1 MRYITILKSLLLVS
15 FLTLGTNAFAQTTT
29 KKRPDTATSFRISNL
44 NITTNNAGVDT
55 PNDAKDT
62 SETTYARINSYAGIA
77 TLGGYK
83 STLKL
88 EYTNLADY
96 APADQ
101 KLYMKVGSKEAGL
114 LDALLGGGVGNL
126 LKNVLNVVI
135 SGEHITDFNLKN
147 AAAGS
152 VISVSTNTAS
162 TNQDK
167 VNFAVDKTGANYY
180 AIFYPK
186 QAVKTIEI
194 EDRTTFSILGFANY
208 FDIYD
213 AYYYSSV
220 NRCDTPILT
229 SYTAGGGLLSVLSSP
244 PVTNAHLAIDDS
256 QNTYST
262 IGITS
267 LLNLS
272 TASVIEQFFHL
283 PATVTDKSVRINM
296 QMPASLLNLT
306 LANQSS
312 VVFYRNGVEVKSVE
326 INGSTLG
333 LDLLG
338 LVNTSGDQSFTFAT
352 APKDSSGNIIP
363 FDKVGIR
370 INIPVSLNLLG
381 GSNIRIY
388 DVTVIND
395 KPVNTKVCTKEFIT
409 NGIRETKFDITHIIP
424 NYNAA
429 NTYVIRDINGN
440 PVNPVT
446 NKWQPLGSYVVR
458 GITGSTTY
466 CPNEDVSIMAVQD
479 TRYRINGKIAIS
491 MPLDANDDGNAD
503 AQHTFL
509 ASDYKIVDFNNQNAD
524 VTNQYGAIKIY
535 DENTLL
541 EVTGSLK
548 NYSQIGSYNYYVK
561 ATNLANPDCDL
572 VRRVTVYVYDKA
584 ECEYRYNPLMANKE
598 TFQTVTLLGIPLGG
612 TSQSAKTADTDL
624 STHGSVFNIVSL
636 LGIGTTSQ
644 DLLFQNGGT
653 NKTIAA
659 GTPVTIKLGQDYSA
673 VQVLGGIT
681 LRALGTNGN
690 PVGPLLSVDEF
701 DLANV
706 LVGDNVFEY
715 TFIPKDNNGVPV
727 AYSGVRA
734 NLGSVLGVGNSL
746 KVYGAYIDE
755 RIPVAGATCNP
766 NITVTGAETRTG
778 LDETLLLNT
787 STRDV
792 LWGVQDA
799 GLGVATL
806 LSSITYPYY
815 AADAINAP
823 GTPAHGKP
831 NYNTGALF
839 NASVGALNTMSV
851 TVKFKEI
858 ARPGDKVR
866 IVLGKDDLSILD
878 ANVLGSS
885 LTVQR
890 YMGSVAIGD
899 PVVVQA
905 SSIIE
910 LDLLSLINSQ
920 TTGKYAYTLEGI
932 GAPFDR
938 VEVKVGNVVNLQ
950 LLAPK
955 LRIYDVSLLPYFAFD
970 SEEETTLLCTSAPF
984 EIEKMDPCTSYEL
997 SYAYPTVVNGSIT
1010 AWNDITGSE
1019 ISLGFENA
1027 DKVQYRLQMKEL
1039 FKTYNQNGTL
1049 YMKVVTKRQGCI
1061 YGDAQ
1066 YLKVKVAACGSIV
1079 NPMIRTRL
1087 KSN

>member
-1 MRYITILKSLLLVS
+1 MRYITILKSLLLLS

-29 KKRPDTATSFRISNL
+29 KKRPDAAASNQIPL
-44 NITTNNAGVDT
+44 GGGDRVQNKGNAI
-55 PNDAKDT
+55 DT
-62 SETTYARINSYAGIA
+62 SETTFAKMTAN
-77 TLGGYK
+77 
-83 STLKL
+83 
-88 EYTNLADY
+88 
-96 APADQ
+96 
-101 KLYMKVGSKEAGL
+101 AGL
-114 LDALLGGGVGNL
+114 LIGLGAHSSQLTLTHTTPISTNPLPNYYVKIGVPGNNGLFGALLGGSLG
-126 LKNVLNVVI
+126 NVLAPVLGAVLLGNETANFELLNGSTSVI
-135 SGEHITDFNLKN
+135 SGNIYSNFYNNQNMQIVVTGNGDYYILMRPTATFDRLRVNLSL
-147 AAAGS
+147 AAVAGLLNETELD
-152 VISVSTNTAS
+152 V
-162 TNQDK
+162 
-167 VNFAVDKTGANYY
+167 
-180 AIFYPK
+180 
-186 QAVKTIEI
+186 
-194 EDRTTFSILGFANY
+194 
-208 FDIYD
+208 YD
-213 AYYYSSV
+213 AFYYNNV
-220 NRCDTPILT
+220 NRCDTPIMT
-229 SYTAGGGLLSVLSSP
+229 SYTASGGLLSVLSTP
-244 PVTNAHLAIDDS
+244 PVTNPNLAIDNDV

-272 TASVIEQFFHL
+272 AASTIEQFFHL
-283 PATVTDKSVRINM
+283 PADITDKSVRITM
-296 QMPASLLNLT
+296 QMPASLLKLT
-306 LANQSS
+306 LADQSS
-312 VVFYRNGVEVKSVE
+312 VVFYNNGAEVGSVK
-326 INGSTLG
+326 INGSAIG

-338 LVNTSGDQSFTFAT
+338 LVNATGDKAFSFAA
-352 APKDSSGNIIP
+352 APKDASGNIIP

-370 INIPVSLNLLG
+370 INVPVSLDLLG

-388 DVTVIND
+388 DMAVIND
-395 KPVNTKVCTKEFIT
+395 KPVKMEVCTKEFIT
-409 NGIRETKFDITHIIP
+409 NGIRETKFDITDIIP
-424 NYNAA
+424 NYNST
-429 NTYVIRDINGN
+429 NTYVIRDVNGN
-440 PVNPVT
+440 SINAST
-446 NKWQPLGSYVVR
+446 NKWQPLGSYIVR
-458 GITGSTTY
+458 GITGSSVY
-466 CPNEDVSIMAVQD
+466 CSNEDVSIMAVQD
-479 TRYRINGKIAIS
+479 TRFKINGKIAIS
-491 MPLDANDDGNAD
+491 MPLDANDDGTAD

-509 ASDYKIVDFNNQNAD
+509 SSDYKIVDFDNQNVD
-524 VTNQYGAIKIY
+524 VTNQYDAIKIY
-535 DENTLL
+535 SENSLL
-541 EVTGSLK
+541 DVTGQTIT
-548 NYSQIGSYNYYVK
+548 YPQIGSYNYYVK
-561 ATNLANPDCDL
+561 ATNLADPECDL

-598 TFQTVTLLGIPLGG
+598 TAQTVTLLGIPLGG
-612 TSQSAKTADTDL
+612 TSQSANSVDTDL

-715 TFIPKDNNGVPV
+715 TFIPRDNNGVPV

-885 LTVQR
+885 LSVQR

-970 SEEETTLLCTSAPF
+970 SEDETTLLCTSAPF

-1019 ISLGFENA
+1019 IPIGFENA

>member
-1 MRYITILKSLLLVS
+1 MS

-29 KKRPDTATSFRISNL
+29 KKRPDTAGSNTYTCSIIPPAQCDRVQ
-44 NITTNNAGVDT
+44 NKGNA
-55 PNDAKDT
+55 NDT
-62 SETTYARINSYAGIA
+62 SETTAAVLQSYGGTAVGIGNYNSLLTLGYTNTADFIPANSKFYLKINSGE
-77 TLGGYK
+77 T
-83 STLKL
+83 
-88 EYTNLADY
+88 
-96 APADQ
+96 
-101 KLYMKVGSKEAGL
+101 GL
-114 LDALLGGGVGNL
+114 LDALLGGGLGNL
-126 LKNVLNVVI
+126 LKGVLGVVI
-135 SGEHITDFNLKN
+135 GGEHVTSFDLKD
-147 AAAGS
+147 GSGTS
-152 VISVSTNTAS
+152 VINVSTSNSS

-167 VNFAVDKTGANYY
+167 VTFATDATGTNYY
-180 AIFYPK
+180 AVFYPK
-186 QAVKTIEI
+186 QAVKTVEVQ
-194 EDRTTFSILGFANY
+194 DLTSFSLLFGGTNSFSV
-208 FDIYD
+208 FDS
-213 AYYYSSV
+213 YYYNNVSL
-220 NRCDTPILT
+220 CDIPLLT
-229 SYTAGGGLLSVLSSP
+229 SYTASGGLLGVLSSA
-244 PVTNAHLAIDDS
+244 PVTNANRAIDNDV

-267 LLNLS
+267 LLNLG
-272 TASVIEQFFHL
+272 TASTIEQYFHL
-283 PATVTDKSVRINM
+283 PTKVSNKSVKITM
-296 QMPASLLNLT
+296 QMPASLLKLT
-306 LANQSS
+306 IADQSS
-312 VVFYRNGVEVKSVE
+312 VVFYSDGVEVGSVK

-338 LVNTSGDQSFTFAT
+338 LVNATGDKTFSFAA
-352 APKDSSGNIIP
+352 APRNAAGNIIP

-370 INIPVSLNLLG
+370 INIPVSVDLLG
-381 GSNIRIY
+381 GSNIRVY
-388 DVTVIND
+388 DFAAIND
-395 KPVNTKVCTKEFIT
+395 KPVVTKVCTKEFIT

-429 NTYVIRDINGN
+429 NSYTVRDINGN
-440 PVNPVT
+440 SINPVT
-446 NKWQPLGSYVVR
+446 NKWQPLGSYIVR

-466 CPNEDVSIMAVQD
+466 CSNEDVSITAIQD
-479 TRYRINGKIAIS
+479 TRYKINGKVSIS
-491 MPLDANDDGNAD
+491 MPLDANDDGTAD

-509 ASDYKIVDFNNQNAD
+509 ASDYKIIDFNNQNAD
-524 VTNQYGAIKIY
+524 ITSQYGPIKIY

-541 EVTGSLK
+541 EVTGTLK

-584 ECEYRYNPLMANKE
+584 ECEYRYNQLMANKE
-598 TFQTVTLLGIPLGG
+598 TAQTVTLLGIPLGG
-612 TSQSAKTADTDL
+612 TSQSARAVDTDA
-624 STHGSVFNIVSL
+624 STHGSVFNVVSL

-644 DLLFQNGGT
+644 DLLFQTSGV

-659 GTPVTIKLGQDYSA
+659 GTPLTIKLGQDYNA

-681 LRALGTNGN
+681 LRALGTNGS

-715 TFIPKDNNGVPV
+715 TFIPKDNNGVAV
-727 AYSGVRA
+727 AYSGVRV

-755 RIPVAGATCNP
+755 RIAVANATCNP
-766 NITVTGAETRTG
+766 NIVVTGAETRIGTG
-778 LDETLLLNT
+778 TEETLLLNT

-792 LWGVQDA
+792 FWGVQDA

-806 LSSITYPYY
+806 LSSINYPYY
-815 AADAINAP
+815 SADAINAP
-823 GTPAHGKP
+823 GTPLHGTP
-831 NYNTGALF
+831 NYNTGTLF

-890 YMGSVAIGD
+890 YMGAVAIGD

-905 SSIIE
+905 SSIIK

-920 TTGKYAYTLEGI
+920 TTGKYAYMLEGI

-955 LRIYDVSLLPYFAFD
+955 LRIYDVSLLPYFDFD
-970 SEEETTLLCTSAPF
+970 SDNGTTLLCTSAPF

-997 SYAYPTVVNGSIT
+997 SYAYPTVVGGNIT
-1010 AWNDITGSE
+1010 AWNDITGSQVPV
-1019 ISLGFENA
+1019 GFENA
-1027 DKVQYRLQMKEL
+1027 DKVQYRLQMREL
-1039 FKTYNQNGTL
+1039 FKAYNQAGTL
-1049 YMKVVTKRQGCI
+1049 YMKVVTKRQGCN

-1066 YLKVKVAACGSIV
+1066 YLKVKIAACGSIV